1 MKEENKKTKK
11 TTAKKKDQNAKTI
24 AEKKSNET
32 KATTAK
38 KPVKKTTT
46 TTAVKSKNA
55 SSKKS
60 PAKKSSAKG
69 NSTAVKKA
77 PVKKEEIKEEKVVEK
92 KEVVTKENNTT
103 KTIIIAI
110 LVVLLLGVLFVISE
124 KNNTKFV
131 QPETFS
137 EEEQADLNNISVND
151 YLSLKAGSDASVI
164 YIARPTCSH
173 CVTQTPRMKYIKYK
187 YGVEINYLNTDEFD
201 QEGTDYEKLA
211 SSDSFF
217 DEGFGT
223 PTTLIVQNDKIVDS
237 VAGESEISNLVSLFK
252 KYNLIKE

>member
-1 MKEENKKTKK
+1 MKEENSKTKK
-11 TTAKKKDQNAKTI
+11 TTAKAKTNKSTKTV
-24 AEKKSNET
+24 AEKKN
-32 KATTAK
+32 TTASKTK
-38 KPVKKTTT
+38 KNTNTAKSTKPGTKK
-46 TTAVKSKNA
+46 A
-55 SSKKS
+55 S
-60 PAKKSSAKG
+60 AKKSSDTK
-69 NSTAVKKA
+69 SVKNTEVKSK
-77 PVKKEEIKEEKVVEK
+77 PSKKEEVKIESIVEK
-92 KEVVTKENNTT
+92 KEVVATENNNT
-103 KTIIIAI
+103 KKAIVIAI
-110 LVVLLLGVLFVISE
+110 LVVLLLGILFFISE
-124 KNNTKFV
+124 KNNTAFV
-131 QPETFS
+131 EPVSFTD
-137 EEEQADLNNISVND
+137 EEQADLKSISVND
-151 YLSLKAGSDASVI
+151 YLNLKAGSDTSVI

-237 VAGESEISNLVSLFK
+237 ISGESEISDLVKLFK

>member
-1 MKEENKKTKK
+1 MKEENSKTKK
-11 TTAKKKDQNAKTI
+11 TTAKAKTNKSTKTV
-24 AEKKSNET
+24 AEKKNTIASKT
-32 KATTAK
+32 KKNTNTAK
-38 KPVKKTTT
+38 STKPGTKK
-46 TTAVKSKNA
+46 VS
-55 SSKKS
+55 
-60 PAKKSSAKG
+60 AKKSSDTK
-69 NSTAVKKA
+69 VKSVKNTGVKSK
-77 PVKKEEIKEEKVVEK
+77 PSKKEEVKIESIVEK
-92 KEVVTKENNTT
+92 KEVVATENNNT
-103 KTIIIAI
+103 KKAIVIAI
-110 LVVLLLGVLFVISE
+110 LVVLLLGILFFISE
-124 KNNTKFV
+124 KNNTAFV
-131 QPETFS
+131 EPVSFTD
-137 EEEQADLNNISVND
+137 EEQADLKSISVND
-151 YLSLKAGSDASVI
+151 YLNLKAGSDTSVI

-237 VAGESEISNLVSLFK
+237 ISGESEISDLVKLFK